1 MEATVHVNL
10 RLPNRAR
17 QFFKEGQFIDV
28 TLVSPEGRYG
38 ANRVF
43 LAHFCGYFRRLFA
56 TDMSPEVHLP
66 FDEHGIMSD
75 VLAFLRSDKLNFNM
89 RNFHYILKAA
99 EVYEIPLLK
108 ESVEFCLKEC
118 VTAKTVKFVTRA
130 LLDVGLVEQACQSA
144 PLLAQD
150 MKKLLDH
157 GRDLGPLLQYMN
169 PRVLAAVLMQPQF
182 ASMKVDN
189 KIRMIDEFVGDKEID
204 SDDDRRVMEG
214 FVDWSRPGSYKLFA
228 KYRCAWVSAKL
239 ARPMLRK
246 LIDVRRNSL
255 RAMRSE
261 MEQAA
266 SRVGR
271 WSPFVWMTAIANGD
285 DVQSAPTV
293 DIVKFAATLG
303 GAIEKPLNASDFGLI
318 QVGSTK
324 PLHPAY
330 KAQNIVM
337 DDESYFLSVDTM
349 FTKEEKFVSL
359 YIGQDSRFVIHKVVL
374 DSNIRRL
381 MPPPRQGLETREV
394 MPARRAY
401 PVAVAMKVNTGAGA
415 MAEPIVP
422 RIVFSDGKAVEEIK
436 DQVPCC
442 KVSFTM
448 LGPSGSGG
456 ALMRLKNVEL
466 TGHFLVA

>member
-1 MEATVHVNL
+1 MESTIHVNL

-17 QFFKEGQFIDV
+17 KFFKQGLFIDV

-43 LAHFCGYFRRLFA
+43 LANFSGYFRRLFA
-56 TDMSPEVHLP
+56 PDTSPEVRLP
-66 FDEHGIMSD
+66 FDEHGIMRD

-99 EVYEIPLLK
+99 EVYEIQPLK
-108 ESVEFCLKEC
+108 EAAQFCLKEC
-118 VTAKTVKFVTRA
+118 VTPKTVKFATRA
-130 LLDVGLVEQACQSA
+130 LLDVGLVDQACQNA

-150 MKKLLDH
+150 MKKLMDH
-157 GRDLGPLLQYMN
+157 GRDLGALLQYMN
-169 PRVLAAVLMQPQF
+169 PRVLAAVLLQPQF
-182 ASMKVDN
+182 ASMKIEH
-189 KIRMIDEFVGDKEID
+189 KIKMIDDFVGVKELD
-204 SDDDRRVMEG
+204 NEEDRRVMEG

-228 KYRCAWVSAKL
+228 KYKCAWVSAKM

-246 LIDVRRNSL
+246 LIDVRRNSY
-255 RAMRSE
+255 RAMRDE
-261 MEQAA
+261 IEHAA
-266 SRVGR
+266 SSVGR
-271 WSPFVWMTAIANGD
+271 WSPFAWMTAIANGD
-285 DVQSAPTV
+285 EVRSAPTV

-303 GAIEKPLNASDFGLI
+303 GAIEKPLNAADFGLI

-330 KAQNIVM
+330 KARNIVM
-337 DDESYFLSVDTM
+337 DDDSYFLSVDTM
-349 FTKEEKFVSL
+349 FTNEEKFVSL
-359 YIGQDSRFVIHKVVL
+359 YIGQDSRFVIDKVAL

-381 MPPPRQGLETREV
+381 MPPPRQGVEHEV

-401 PVAVAMKVNTGAGA
+401 PVAVEMKVNTGAGA
-415 MAEPIVP
+415 MAKPIAP
-422 RIVFSDGKAVEEIK
+422 RIEFRDGKAVEEIK
-436 DQVPCC
+436 EQVPCC
-442 KVSFTM
+442 KVRFTM
-448 LGPSGSGG
+448 LGESGGGG